1 MALFVLYHGSISTI
15 IIFLFVK
22 KICHHFYPFIVPFT
36 VESPQSKLIP
46 VLLCFYNSFFPSLKD
61 NQIKRNLSYYKETTK
76 SSTLKTLT
84 ILLKQLLLKIHQHQ
98 SDQSKFSIDQ
108 HSGDI
113 LNNNVPPCFLLK
125 CRLHLRDQDFI
136 LYELKISKAK
146 KKTPYVLVFIMLR
159 NKRCRDFE
167 HFIHFI
173 LLCCIFSFIVSS
185 SA

>member
-46 VLLCFYNSFFPSLKD
+46 VLLCFYNSFFSSLKD

-113 LNNNVPPCFLLK
+113 LNNNAPPCFLLK

-146 KKTPYVLVFIMLR
+146 KKKKKTHMF
-159 NKRCRDFE
+159 
-167 HFIHFI
+167 
-173 LLCCIFSFIVSS
+173 
-185 SA
+185 